1 MAKGRIVVDE
11 DLCKGCVLCISVC
24 PKEVLNMAD
33 DRFTSKGYHP
43 AELIDPDHECTGC
56 AICSLVCPDAAIT
69 VYRWVPVDNK

>member
-24 PKEVLNMAD
+24 PKEVIKMAD

-43 AELIDPDHECTGC
+43 AELIDPNHECTGC

-69 VYRWVPVDNK
+69 VYRWVPVDKK